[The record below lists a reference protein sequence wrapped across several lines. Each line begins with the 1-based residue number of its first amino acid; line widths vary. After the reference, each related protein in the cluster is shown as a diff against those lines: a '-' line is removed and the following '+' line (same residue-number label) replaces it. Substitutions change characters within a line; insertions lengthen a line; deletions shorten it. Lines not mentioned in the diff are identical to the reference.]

1 MSYLVLA
8 RKWRP
13 TRFDD
18 VVGQEHITQ
27 TLQNAIRRDRVPHAL
42 LFIGSRGVGKTSC
55 ARIFAKALNCLSD
68 AQPVATPC
76 EQCNSCLGVN
86 QGNAVDVFE
95 IDGASNNGV
104 EQVRELRESTRF
116 NPSISRFKIY
126 IIDEVH
132 MLSVGAF
139 NALLKTL
146 EEPPPHVKF
155 IFATT
160 EPHKIPDTI
169 ISRCQRFD
177 FKRINSKA
185 IVGALE
191 RICAAEG
198 IIAEKA
204 ALEHVAREAQGGMRD
219 SLSLLDQLISF
230 CGESITEGKTRDI
243 FGLSSREMM
252 LSLLSAVLR
261 QDAAGV
267 ITLLSSHAGEGADLK
282 RLSADLLALLRDL
295 MVIKVHPEPEKILSL
310 PSSELDLAKQAAE
323 EFQVG
328 AIHQV
333 FQTLIQRADEI
344 QRSAHPKLLLE
355 MCLMQMCHQVDVA
368 TVSEVMTGLLSLEQ
382 HLNQV
387 GLDAGLPPLAPPPN
401 FRPPS
406 VHLSQTSPM
415 TTLDSEHSDTS
426 HSAFAQKNAQPNPQ
440 EVESNSGFN
449 QAQPTATRVAPESE
463 LNQSDESRLTVYEV
477 PLESPQHT
485 LEHSDEQRVQPS
497 QLNGQVHTQGTRS
510 PVEQSLYY
518 PPESHEPVN
527 ELDHASKSQNDM
539 EQGLEDNIPDFKI
552 ELTSGRPRHPAL
564 PADPEQTPKQGEGLN
579 DQVYECLVKF
589 NQWLSQQDS
598 FVGAEMRIKLRYIK
612 FEINESNQGLQ
623 LTWGG
628 PQELIEMFES
638 QRVVVIEHL
647 TNLFEPLLGF
657 KPSSQN
663 LRLDLL
669 SLDEQDSRY
678 AFESLTEY
686 GKRKRAR
693 LAIQQID
700 HAVEAGFV
708 QDHLSTFGG
717 QVVYVVPQVLNQES
731 R

>member
-27 TLQNAIRRDRVPHAL
+27 TLQNAILRDRVPHAL

-68 AQPVATPC
+68 TKPVATPC
-76 EQCNSCLGVN
+76 EQCNSCLSVN

-177 FKRINSKA
+177 FKRISSRA

-191 RICAAEG
+191 RICAAEE
-198 IIAEKA
+198 ITVEKA

-230 CGESITEGKTRDI
+230 CGDSISEQKTREI

-252 LSLLSAVLR
+252 LNLISAVLR
-261 QDAAGV
+261 QDAAEV
-267 ITLLSSHAGEGADLK
+267 ITLLSQHAGEGADLK
-282 RLSADLLALLRDL
+282 RLSADLLELLRDL
-295 MVIKVHPEPEKILSL
+295 MVIKVHPESEKILSL
-310 PSSELDLAKQAAE
+310 PPSELALAKQSAE
-323 EFQVG
+323 QFQVG

-355 MCLMQMCHQVDVA
+355 MCLIQMCHQVDVA
-368 TVSEVMTGLLSLEQ
+368 TISEVMTGLLSLEQ

-387 GLDAGLPPLAPPPN
+387 GLDAGLPPLAPPPKY
-401 FRPPS
+401 RPPS
-406 VHLSQTSPM
+406 IPISHAELTYPTSAVENNVSNG
-415 TTLDSEHSDTS
+415 TTP
-426 HSAFAQKNAQPNPQ
+426 QKIEPP
-440 EVESNSGFN
+440 SGFN
-449 QAQPTATRVAPESE
+449 QAQPVATKVAPTSE
-463 LNQSDESRLTVYEV
+463 FSKSDLSRTTTDKILTTAPKSTLEQNSGLKEVNDQDRAQNVPVTIETKSNYDVDGSAQVSDHKLSIHEQSDITLNLEDHMPTYDPSLNQ
-477 PLESPQHT
+477 
-485 LEHSDEQRVQPS
+485 
-497 QLNGQVHTQGTRS
+497 
-510 PVEQSLYY
+510 
-518 PPESHEPVN
+518 
-527 ELDHASKSQNDM
+527 
-539 EQGLEDNIPDFKI
+539 
-552 ELTSGRPRHPAL
+552 GRPKHPAL
-564 PADPEQTPKQGEGLN
+564 PMDPESIPKQGEGLN
-579 DQVYECLVKF
+579 DQIYECLVQF

-612 FEINESNQGLQ
+612 FESDQSTQ
-623 LTWGG
+623 TVHFTWGG
-628 PQELIEMFES
+628 PSELIDMFED
-638 QRVVVIEHL
+638 QRPIVLERL
-647 TNLFEPLLGF
+647 AELLDSVLEF
-657 KPSSQN
+657 TARPQN
-663 LRLDLL
+663 FQLDLVK
-669 SLDEQDSRY
+669 LDEQDSHY
-678 AFESLTEY
+678 ALESLTEY

-693 LAIQQID
+693 LAIKQID
-700 HAVEAGFV
+700 HAVEAQFV
-708 QDHLSTFGG
+708 QEHLNTFGG
-717 QVVYVVPQVLNQES
+717 QVVYVVPQVLNQELN
-731 R
+731 